1 MESWSFNSGEKGV
14 QSDGTMSSSDA
25 LARSKNAFLSW
36 ELRTPSGFSNN
47 GMLVSAQQANN
58 SISPGFGE
66 LGFQDMTKQVPRDPI
81 RDVWCHKVGGGR
93 DINSIMASPITF
105 LSDEESSK
113 FSSFVMDSSS
123 RDSSLI
129 DLKLGRFSD
138 NRDPPKSRL
147 PVFSSSGS
155 STPPKRLRAAGAN
168 FQNAYCQVYGCNK
181 DLSSS
186 KDYHKR
192 HKVCEAHS
200 KTSKV
205 IVNGIEQR
213 FCQQCSRFHLLAEF
227 DDGKRSC
234 RKRLA
239 GHNERR
245 RKPQIG
251 VHSAR
256 AGKLLQPYGG
266 NRFQGNVFT
275 TTSFICQDILPSGS
289 RLHPEKFK
297 ANDWANRVKAEHGT
311 DYGTLSV
318 VHPRSPFP
326 SYSFGKQ
333 LSPFLDN
340 RGNSISVG
348 IFGEG
353 SRFQHDVEGP
363 NSGSRSLFPDP
374 LGSEDY
380 GIFDTDSTV
389 QGLPGVSESG
399 CALSLLSSH
408 SQNSSSQT
416 SGIPMD
422 QSLIMH
428 GGQSRYG
435 VGPVSANLMGVSSLT
450 LENGV
455 SSKFSSSGIHSA
467 EANQGSI
474 LICDNENSNYAI
486 SDGFVHGSGLLDAKD
501 HLPCGDD
508 GHTINLLQLSSQLQ
522 RVEHQRQSLH
532 VKRENNAFSCLQTT

>member
-25 LARSKNAFLSW
+25 LARSKNAFLGW

-47 GMLVSAQQANN
+47 AMLVSAQQANN
-58 SISPGFGE
+58 SIGPGFGE

-81 RDVWCHKVGGGR
+81 RDVWCHRVGGGAR
-93 DINSIMASPITF
+93 DMNSITASPITF
-105 LSDEESSK
+105 LSDVDSSK
-113 FSSFVMDSSS
+113 FTSFMMDSSS

-138 NRDPPKSRL
+138 NRDTPKSRF
-147 PVFSSSGS
+147 PVLSSSEPA
-155 STPPKRLRAAGAN
+155 TPLKRVRTSGAN
-168 FQNAYCQVYGCNK
+168 FQNACCQVFGCNK

-251 VHSAR
+251 VHSAK
-256 AGKLLQPYGG
+256 AGKLLPPYGG

-289 RLHPEKFK
+289 RPHPEKFK
-297 ANDWANRVKAEHGT
+297 ANDWGNRVKAEHGT

-326 SYSFGKQ
+326 SYGFGKQ
-333 LSPFLDN
+333 LSPYLDN
-340 RGNSISVG
+340 R
-348 IFGEG
+348 
-353 SRFQHDVEGP
+353 
-363 NSGSRSLFPDP
+363 DP

-380 GIFDTDSTV
+380 GIFDTESTV

-416 SGIPMD
+416 SGIPME

-435 VGPVSANLMGVSSLT
+435 MGPVSENLMGVSLLT
-450 LENGV
+450 LENGA

-486 SDGFVHGSGLLDAKD
+486 SGGFVHGSGLLDSKD

-508 GHTINLLQLSSQLQ
+508 GPTINLLQLSSQLQ
-522 RVEHQRQSLH
+522 RVEHQRQSMH
-532 VKRENNAFSCLQTT
+532 VKQENNAFSCLQTT

>member
-1 MESWSFNSGEKGV
+1 MESWSFNSGGKGV

-25 LARSKNAFLSW
+25 LARSKNAFLGW

-47 GMLVSAQQANN
+47 GMLVSAQQANH

-81 RDVWCHKVGGGR
+81 RDVWCHKAGGGR
-93 DINSIMASPITF
+93 DINSIMTSPISF

-113 FSSFVMDSSS
+113 FTSFVMDSTS
-123 RDSSLI
+123 RDSSLF

-138 NRDPPKSRL
+138 NRDTPKSRL
-147 PVFSSSGS
+147 PVLSSSDS
-155 STPPKRLRAAGAN
+155 STPLKRARPAGAN

-205 IVNGIEQR
+205 IVNGKEQR

-245 RKPQIG
+245 RKPQNGI
-251 VHSAR
+251 HPAK
-256 AGKLLQPYGG
+256 AGKLLPPYCG

-275 TTSFICQDILPSGS
+275 TASFICQDILPSGGH
-289 RLHPEKFK
+289 LHPEKFK
-297 ANDWANRVKAEHGT
+297 ANDWGNRVKAEHGT

-326 SYSFGKQ
+326 SYGFGKQ

-340 RGNSISVG
+340 RGNSASVG
-348 IFGEG
+348 IFGEA
-353 SRFQHDVEGP
+353 SRFQHEGQ

-380 GIFDTDSTV
+380 GIFDTESTV
-389 QGLPGVSESG
+389 QGLPGVSESRR
-399 CALSLLSSH
+399 ALSLLSSH

-435 VGPVSANLMGVSSLT
+435 VGPVSENLMGLSSLA
-450 LENGV
+450 LENGG
-455 SSKFSSSGIHSA
+455 SSKFPSSGIHSA
-467 EANQGSI
+467 EANQGPI

-486 SDGFVHGSGLLDAKD
+486 SGGFGSGLLDAKD
-501 HLPCGDD
+501 HFHCGDNEP
-508 GHTINLLQLSSQLQ
+508 TINLLQLSSQLQ
-522 RVEHQRQSLH
+522 RVEHQRQSSMH
-532 VKRENNAFSCLQTT
+532 VKQENNAFSCLQTT